1 MTWPA
6 LRREAAPA
14 PRAAAARGGRRV
26 VPSSDPAARAASG
39 PQRRDRQYR
48 GPVPTSSAAT
58 DAGVICAARCLPH
71 QPRGGGGDWYDLIDL
86 PGGVLGVVIG
96 DVMGHDSAAA
106 DVRTRLRDG
115 VRQHARDGAAP
126 ARVLDRVGCLLDQF
140 PPVGLATALY
150 GRLVLD
156 QHSGCCC
163 CNAGHPP
170 PLLRTADGT
179 VTALTSALSPPLGA
193 PLPVSV
199 GRGEAAVCLPSGST
213 LLLYTDGLVEGR
225 QHGRRRPLDEG
236 MAQLTQLLAAA
247 PPDALEQLC
256 DAAVQALVSDEPDDD
271 VALLALH
278 VPPLSTTTG
287 QALP

>member
-1 MTWPA
+1 MITA
-6 LRREAAPA
+6 QLA
-14 PRAAAARGGRRV
+14 
-26 VPSSDPAARAASG
+26 
-39 PQRRDRQYR
+39 
-48 GPVPTSSAAT
+48 
-58 DAGVICAARCLPH
+58 H
-71 QPRGGGGDWYDLIDL
+71 
-86 PGGVLGVVIG
+86 
-96 DVMGHDSAAA
+96 
-106 DVRTRLRDG
+106 
-115 VRQHARDGAAP
+115 
-126 ARVLDRVGCLLDQF
+126 
-140 PPVGLATALY
+140 GLATALY

-156 QHSGCCC
+156 PHGGLLLYS
-163 CNAGHPP
+163 NAGHPP
-170 PLLRTADGT
+170 PLLGTADGT

-199 GRGEAAVCLPSGST
+199 GRGEAAVDLPSGST

-278 VPPLSTTTG
+278 VPPLSATAK